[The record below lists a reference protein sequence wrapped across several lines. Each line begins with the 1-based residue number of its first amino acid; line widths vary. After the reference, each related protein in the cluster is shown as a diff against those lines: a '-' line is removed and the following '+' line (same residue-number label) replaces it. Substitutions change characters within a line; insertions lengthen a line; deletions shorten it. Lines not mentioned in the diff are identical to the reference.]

1 MSDHDHTQHHHHGTE
16 TARPRRILGIRFSK
30 KPKPPKTGI
39 AGPDGLSG
47 GGTPVGC
54 CGSCLGDKPV
64 RLRSRN
70 YPETIMSR

>member
-1 MSDHDHTQHHHHGTE
+1 MTDHDHHHH
-16 TARPRRILGIRFSK
+16 AKPRRILGIRLGK

-64 RLRSRN
+64 R
-70 YPETIMSR
+70 

>member
-1 MSDHDHTQHHHHGTE
+1 MHEHDHHHGT
-16 TARPRRILGIRFSK
+16 AHRPERRILGIRLGK

-64 RLRSRN
+64 R
-70 YPETIMSR
+70 

>member
-1 MSDHDHTQHHHHGTE
+1 MHEHDHHHGTAPE
-16 TARPRRILGIRFSK
+16 PRRILGIRLGK
-30 KPKPPKTGI
+30 KPPKPKPGGI

-64 RLRSRN
+64 R
-70 YPETIMSR
+70 

>member
-1 MSDHDHTQHHHHGTE
+1 MSEHEHHHHAKPGHL
-16 TARPRRILGIRFSK
+16 RRILGIRLAK

-39 AGPDGLSG
+39 AGPDGLSV

-64 RLRSRN
+64 R
-70 YPETIMSR
+70 

>member
-1 MSDHDHTQHHHHGTE
+1 MHEHDHHHHAEPGQ
-16 TARPRRILGIRFSK
+16 PRRILGIRLGK
-30 KPKPPKTGI
+30 KPKPKPVGI

-64 RLRSRN
+64 R
-70 YPETIMSR
+70 